1 MDHSQGIAGV
11 GLFVHD
17 LDAPPPVQESGY
29 LVADFSA

>member
-17 LDAPPPVQESGY
+17 LNASPLMQESRY
-29 LVADFSA
+29 LVTDFSA